1 VTPVYDDDDWDDDD
15 DDDDEFEDDF
25 EDDDPAAWYECPL
38 CGADVYEEADV
49 CPACGDYITPK
60 LVSRSDAR
68 PKWYMFLGLA
78 GILAVVLVLSGLIRF
93 IW

>member
-1 VTPVYDDDDWDDDD
+1 MYDDDDWDDDD
-15 DDDDEFEDDF
+15 YDDDEFDEDDP
-25 EDDDPAAWYECPL
+25 DAWYECPL

-49 CPACGDYITPK
+49 CPACGDYIKPK

-68 PKWYMFLGLA
+68 PMWYVFLGLA